1 MTITT
6 SITDGYV
13 AFVKQ
18 GENPLQEKALRVS
31 KGNYGRENISTTSD
45 VEKITIFCTKEI
57 AETYVHYYNRSHR
70 VKLDFECVRIMRV
83 TTIKPYDNQK
93 GDEK

>member
-6 SITDGYV
+6 SSTDGYV
-13 AFVKQ
+13 ALVKQ
-18 GENPLQEKALRVS
+18 GEHPLQEKALRVAG
-31 KGNYGRENISTTSD
+31 GNYGRENISTTSD
-45 VEKITIFCTKEI
+45 VEKITIFCTKED
-57 AETYVHYYNRSHR
+57 AETYAHYYNRSHR
-70 VKLDFECVRIMRV
+70 VKLDFEYVRVMRI

>member
-1 MTITT
+1 MTVTT
-6 SITDGYV
+6 SYRDGYV
-13 AFVKQ
+13 ALVKH
-18 GENPLQEKALRVS
+18 GEHPLQEKALCVS

-45 VEKITIFCTKEI
+45 VEKITIFCTKET
-57 AETYVHYYNRSHR
+57 AETYAHRYNRSHR
-70 VKLDFECVRIMRV
+70 VKLDFDCVRIMRI